1 MTMATVKI
9 GKELREAVEKAA
21 RRIFTIKKESLTRE
35 MVEESQLLDTL
46 YNTIMSPYLPII
58 AQLPK
63 EMVRQTNELTFIVKD
78 VRYKAK
84 FATDKPWFS
93 KVPKNELLDGAR
105 YYETDVVLQESAP
118 EWKDIVEHTVAYKL
132 KLADIDE
139 QEKTF
144 VNGVRTIMNN
154 YSTLAPALKAWPPLW
169 DLLSEDVK
177 EKHKE
182 VVERKKAEQVELNVD
197 LSKLTSTV
205 VAHKIGA

>member
-1 MTMATVKI
+1 MATVKI
-9 GKELREAVEKAA
+9 GKELRESVIKAA
-21 RRIFTIKKESLTRE
+21 RRIFAIKKESLTKE
-35 MVEESQLLDTL
+35 MVENSQLVEIS
-46 YNTIMSPYLPII
+46 YNAVMAPYLPII

-63 EMVRQTNELTFIVKD
+63 EMVCHTKELTFIVKD
-78 VRYKAK
+78 IRYRAK
-84 FATDKPWFS
+84 FANDKPWFS
-93 KVPKNELLDGAR
+93 KVPKNELFDGAR
-105 YYETDVVLQESAP
+105 YYETDAILRDSAP

-132 KLADIDE
+132 KLADFDE

-144 VNGVRTIMNN
+144 VSGVETILNS

-177 EKHKE
+177 EKHRE